1 MALSLATEM
10 LDAIASGDVARAL
23 MVEFK
28 TDGGTR
34 RAWNQEGNITESVIL
49 STSTTWTGLGERMK
63 LGGGITMASDLQ
75 GETVTLA
82 LDASR
87 INDNSDFVGALTDD
101 VWHQREIVIREVLFT
116 SNFAAVIGV
125 LNTWYALMDKDEFAE
140 FEEGST
146 WVLSCESGAFE
157 FFRTNQF
164 RRTDS
169 NQQSLAPGD
178 LGFAHTAVQTVQLI
192 PFGTNNLVGR

>member
-1 MALSLATEM
+1 MQT
-10 LDAIASGDVARAL
+10 AIAAQDVARAL

-28 TDGGTR
+28 SDGSTR
-34 RAWNQEGNITESVIL
+34 RAWNQEGNITESTVL
-49 STSTTWTGLGERMK
+49 GSSATWTGLGARIS
-63 LGGGITMASDLQ
+63 LGGGITMATDLQ
-75 GETVTLA
+75 GETVSLG

-87 INDNSDFVGALTDD
+87 INDNSDFVGALADD

-116 SNFAAVIGV
+116 ANFAAVIGV
-125 LNTWYALMDKDEFAE
+125 LNEWYGVMDKDEFAE
-140 FEEGST
+140 MEGGST

-169 NQQSLAPGD
+169 NQQALASGD
-178 LGFAHTAVQTVQLI
+178 LGFAHTAMQTVQLI
-192 PFGTNNLVGR
+192 PFGTNNVVGTV